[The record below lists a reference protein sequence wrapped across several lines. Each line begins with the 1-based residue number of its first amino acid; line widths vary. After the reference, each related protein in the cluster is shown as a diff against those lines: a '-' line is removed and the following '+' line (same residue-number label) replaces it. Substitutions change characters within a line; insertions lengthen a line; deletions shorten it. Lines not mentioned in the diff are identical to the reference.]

1 MKNFLVL
8 FLLFFFL
15 YLFGENKVYPNYIE
29 VNLEEKIV
37 KIADLN
43 LSGYKISGD
52 ISYKVDKKNKETLFF
67 LYGKNLK
74 AGDKR
79 IESCEV
85 QIIKRGDILFIDK
98 IKSPNFTGAGTIDL
112 NKEKILFNFS
122 GNWQEKTEHLKGD
135 INLKTKVWGNFE
147 SFLVSGSF
155 VIFEGVYEGIP
166 FKKLRCSFLG
176 TPPVF
181 NVTDAEVLLY
191 KGSVFELKG
200 DLDIRDSNNFF
211 PGVQFVSQKLF
222 VDGWQIFGVQNEVG
236 LKKQIDDKFNIEIDT
251 EQQQETGTELRYS
264 LENDN
269 FLKLRMEEK
278 ETILGVERKTEF

>member
-8 FLLFFFL
+8 FLLFFSF

-37 KIADLN
+37 KITDLN

-74 AGDKR
+74 IGDKK
-79 IESCEV
+79 IDSFEAK
-85 QIIKRGDILFIDK
+85 ITKRGDILFIDK
-98 IKSPNFTGAGTIDL
+98 IKSPNLIGEGTIDL

-122 GNWQEKTEHLKGD
+122 GNWQEKTKHLKGD

-147 SFLVSGSF
+147 GFLVSGGF
-155 VIFEGVYEGIP
+155 VILEGVYEGIP

-191 KGSVFELKG
+191 EGSVFELKG
-200 DLDIRDSNNFF
+200 DLDIRDSKNFF

-222 VDGWQIFGVQNEVG
+222 VDGWQIFGIQDEVG
-236 LKKQIDDKFNIEIDT
+236 LKKQINDKFNIEIDSE
-251 EQQQETGTELRYS
+251 EQEETSTELRYS
-264 LENDN
+264 LENNN